1 MQQGWFRIQFMR
13 VRHNGVKPSSSRSF
27 AKSMTRWWEILI
39 DLVKVRLL
47 TTTLF
52 HQDLEEWDCKQH
64 QNILHSSS
72 TAFLHRFPVDMRIKF
87 ANDVWDICERAQKTE
102 LVLINTSHCHNENLT
117 PVAAGNDIVDNDT
130 ITLWFSKVS
139 KLWRQ
144 SVNRKKV
151 FYRFGASEVWM
162 KGNGQSLFPIII
174 YKSAGSLCSFVRA
187 SARGTCQTLLWP
199 SSSQVSLIDWPS
211 YLR

>member
-72 TAFLHRFPVDMRIKF
+72 TAFLHRFPVDMRKKGSQTLSGKGH
-87 ANDVWDICERAQKTE
+87 EKKE
-102 LVLINTSHCHNENLT
+102 LALIDKSHCHNENLT
-117 PVAAGNDIVDNDT
+117 PVSAGNDIVDNDT
-130 ITLWFSKVS
+130 ICLWYSKVYR
-139 KLWRQ
+139 LWRQ

-211 YLR
+211 YQR